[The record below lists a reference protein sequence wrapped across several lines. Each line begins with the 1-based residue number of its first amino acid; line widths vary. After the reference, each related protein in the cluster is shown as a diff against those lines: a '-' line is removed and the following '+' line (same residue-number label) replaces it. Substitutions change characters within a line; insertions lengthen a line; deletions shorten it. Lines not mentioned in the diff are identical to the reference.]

1 MFAAPRLS
9 IRPEAQKALTLAY
22 QIYAVLILGSMAT
35 MNIGAAVLLATLVVG
50 TAIGTGQRATFFKWL
65 RVERQRPSSASYLTA
80 AAFLFSACALSL
92 IAAHYVPIVVGTQQ
106 VQVTFTSDMA
116 KGWYLFWPIPL
127 AAGLRLITA
136 DQRLRVFRTWLIAFT
151 VISAIG
157 VAQYFTGWPRPQS
170 IPGLEGR
177 FHATLF
183 MGHHLSVASVWIF
196 PFFAALDAAIAERD
210 PRWKRL
216 WLAAVFLGGVTLFFT
231 YSRMLWVAF
240 PVALAVWIL
249 WTLPRRMAWVVLA
262 LMTVSGAF
270 IISTEAVR
278 GRLLNVM
285 GIATRQD
292 LWQANLELLH
302 ERPFTGAGWHH
313 NLEASAWLIQQKLHS
328 ADVFAGHAHNNLLE
342 VLGGT
347 GAVGLVAWL
356 TWWVVLIRV
365 LAEVWVRGRDFSRG
379 WGAPAFVRGLGCAW
393 IAFQLNG
400 LTQVNFWE
408 SKVLHTLMWT
418 VAWLL
423 YWAGELGQPNLTPIG
438 AEELA

>member
-1 MFAAPRLS
+1 MS
-9 IRPEAQKALTLAY
+9 
-22 QIYAVLILGSMAT
+22 
-35 MNIGAAVLLATLVVG
+35 IGAAILFVTLIAV
-50 TAIGTGQRATFFKWL
+50 TLSHRPTFL
-65 RVERQRPSSASYLTA
+65 RWFSVERQRPASASYLTA

-92 IAAHYVPIVVGTQQ
+92 IAAHYIPVIVGAHRVE
-106 VQVTFTSDMA
+106 VDFISDMA

-136 DQRLRVFRTWLIAFT
+136 NQRLRIFRTWLITFA
-151 VISAIG
+151 VLSAVG
-157 VAQYFTGWPRPQS
+157 VVQYFTGWPRLQA
-170 IPGLEGR
+170 IPGVEGR

-196 PFFAALDAAIAERD
+196 PFFAALDAALAERD

-231 YSRMLWVAF
+231 YSRMVWVAL
-240 PVALAVWIL
+240 PVALSVWIL
-249 WTLPRRMAWVVLA
+249 WALPRRMAWSVLA
-262 LMTVSGAF
+262 LMTVSGTFVA
-270 IISTEAVR
+270 SMEAVR
-278 GRLLNVM
+278 GRLLNALGV
-285 GIATRQD
+285 ATRQD

-313 NLEASAWLIQQKLHS
+313 NLEASSWLIQQKLHTTDIFS
-328 ADVFAGHAHNNLLE
+328 GHAHNNLLE

-356 TWWVVLIRV
+356 TLWVVLIRI
-365 LAEVWVRGRDFSRG
+365 LADVWVRGRDLSVK

-423 YWAGELGQPNLTPIG
+423 FWAGELGQPNLTPIG